1 MLVLTRKL
9 NESIIINGDI
19 RITIVG
25 IRGSHVRVGIE
36 APDSVPIFREEL
48 HDRAER
54 AAAHRHAA
62 SGEIGRER
70 HREPRLKRTGNRRAA
85 PRWACPPRVPTRVRR
100 PQRCLAIRMCS
111 AFGGV
116 LTTRT
121 G

>member
-48 HDRAER
+48 HDRAGR
-54 AAAHRHAA
+54 AAAHGT
-62 SGEIGRER
+62 SGERR
-70 HREPRLKRTGNRRAA
+70 NRTRTYQEPRLKRTGNRRAS
-85 PRWACPPRVPTRVRR
+85 PQRWACPPRIPTRVQR
-100 PQRCLAIRMCS
+100 PQR
-111 AFGGV
+111 
-116 LTTRT
+116 
-121 G
+121 

>member
-54 AAAHRHAA
+54 DRSARA
-62 SGEIGRER
+62 SGERRDRTRAVIGS
-70 HREPRLKRTGNRRAA
+70 PA
-85 PRWACPPRVPTRVRR
+85 
-100 PQRCLAIRMCS
+100 
-111 AFGGV
+111 
-116 LTTRT
+116 
-121 G
+121 